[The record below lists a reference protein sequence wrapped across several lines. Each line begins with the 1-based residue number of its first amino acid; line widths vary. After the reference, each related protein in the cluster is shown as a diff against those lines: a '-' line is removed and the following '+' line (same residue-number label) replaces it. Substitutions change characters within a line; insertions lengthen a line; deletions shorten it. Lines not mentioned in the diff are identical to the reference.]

1 MKTNFETWYRCYAPV
16 LFVYYQRFS
25 AMFDP
30 SEKPTF
36 HQFMVHCFRNTKQ
49 TAENTLS
56 VVILIIYFIHNC
68 THT

>member
-1 MKTNFETWYRCYAPV
+1 MKTNFETWYRRYAPV

-49 TAENTLS
+49 TYISSKREWRAP
-56 VVILIIYFIHNC
+56 VF
-68 THT
+68 